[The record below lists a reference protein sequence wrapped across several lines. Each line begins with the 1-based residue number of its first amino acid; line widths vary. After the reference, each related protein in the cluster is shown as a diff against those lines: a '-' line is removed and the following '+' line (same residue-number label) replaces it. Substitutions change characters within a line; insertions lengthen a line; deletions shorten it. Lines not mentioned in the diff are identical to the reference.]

1 MTLKKSAAVAVALLL
16 SLAIVG
22 CGSKKNDDAGG
33 EAAGSAE
40 KQSQVNPDASSTTT
54 AGEGSDDS
62 TSSTKD
68 LSQTLS
74 DVTGGGQLG
83 DCLGASVAYASLV
96 LEPLGFVGGATQDQI
111 DQFEQHTQD
120 VQSKIPPELK
130 DDFQTVAAAYKA
142 YGEALKGINF
152 SDILNPDTAQKME
165 DASNKLDAPE
175 VKTAQDHIESYFDSN
190 CGN

>member
-16 SLAIVG
+16 SLAVVG

-62 TSSTKD
+62 TSSPKD

-175 VKTAQDHIESYFDSN
+175 VKAAQDHIESYFDSN

>member
-175 VKTAQDHIESYFDSN
+175 VKAAQDHIESYFDSN

>member
-1 MTLKKSAAVAVALLL
+1 MVVRGLASVSPNVRSSLGDVMTLKKSAAVAVALLL

-40 KQSQVNPDASSTTT
+40 KQSQVNPDASSTHT
-54 AGEGSDDS
+54 AGEGSGDS

-96 LEPLGFVGGATQDQI
+96 LE
-111 DQFEQHTQD
+111 
-120 VQSKIPPELK
+120 
-130 DDFQTVAAAYKA
+130 
-142 YGEALKGINF
+142 
-152 SDILNPDTAQKME
+152 
-165 DASNKLDAPE
+165 
-175 VKTAQDHIESYFDSN
+175 
-190 CGN
+190 

>member
-54 AGEGSDDS
+54 AGEGSGDS

-175 VKTAQDHIESYFDSN
+175 VKAAQDHIESYFDSN